1 MLQYDDNSANLHLR
15 SSNGIA
21 SLNFSGS
28 CGTSAGNAK
37 VNGQSGY
44 TFTAV
49 ACDYGSTSLDTF
61 AISVSGPNG
70 FTYTKTGNLSSGFVH
85 LTP

>member
-1 MLQYDDNSANLHLR
+1 
-15 SSNGIA
+15 
-21 SLNFSGS
+21 
-28 CGTSAGNAK
+28 

-44 TFTAV
+44 AFTAV

-61 AISVSGPNG
+61 AISVSGPKG
-70 FTYTKTGNLSSGFVH
+70 FTYGKTGNLSSGFVH